1 MTDDNPFGSER
12 REQIL
17 KQLLVNGLVRRIT
30 IIEGNYPTNREQRDF
45 MKRITDWLNR
55 APRR

>member
-17 KQLLVNGLVRRIT
+17 KQLLDNGLVRRIT